1 MLAMETG
8 AELAERLRRERH
20 ERAIEQITEK
30 LATVEPAAQLDAA
43 TLVSAMANG
52 QHALDV
58 LSALAAQMV
67 AAGTLD
73 MDMDMDAAADGIDRL
88 RRIDTGRLTQARRGA
103 LARR

>member
-30 LATVEPAAQLDAA
+30 LATVEPAAQVDAA

-73 MDMDMDAAADGIDRL
+73 MDAAADGIDRL

-103 LARR
+103 LSRR